1 MQPGKISKLNMMSR
15 NTNKNVL
22 ILSLNIIKDFNNSLM
37 NDKLEIKFK
46 IKIKLTTLTN
56 KLSYSIKM
64 LSVK

>member
-1 MQPGKISKLNMMSR
+1 MLPGKISKLNMTSR

-22 ILSLNIIKDFNNSLM
+22 ILSLNIIKDCNNSLM

-46 IKIKLTTLTN
+46 IKIKLKPLTN

>member
-1 MQPGKISKLNMMSR
+1 MQPGKISKLTMMSR
-15 NTNKNVL
+15 NTSKNVL
-22 ILSLNIIKDFNNSLM
+22 ILSLNIIKDCNNSLM

-46 IKIKLTTLTN
+46 IKIKFKTLTN

>member
-1 MQPGKISKLNMMSR
+1 MQPGKISKLIMMSR
-15 NTNKNVL
+15 NTSKNVL
-22 ILSLNIIKDFNNSLM
+22 ILSLNIIKDCNNSLM

-46 IKIKLTTLTN
+46 IKIKFKTLTN